1 MIKSCVIGLSRIG
14 LIHCDTLIKLKNTE
28 LTYVYDLDP
37 RLRKKC
43 AKIFKCNTSK
53 NFNEIL
59 SKKEIDLFIIAS
71 PTTTHEFY
79 INKLIDRNKM
89 IYCEKPIL
97 MNSKKLKSLIKKIRR
112 KKIRFCVG
120 LNRRFSKGYLKMK
133 KLYANKS
140 IKRIKIISKSSNW
153 DPKLSSRNGG
163 LFADKGF
170 HFFDLACWFGS
181 SKPKELVVTKAF
193 SSKEYLKQNDYSE
206 AVVQMKL
213 KNNTFVK
220 FIFSRYSQSGSIEQI
235 KLYGSKTNINSDNF
249 FNKKILNEDFSI
261 KFKDSY
267 YKCLKYFI
275 YKKKE
280 HLLKEGLEAQLIS
293 DIALKSA
300 RNNKKIKIFK

>member
-1 MIKSCVIGLSRIG
+1 
-14 LIHCDTLIKLKNTE
+14 
-28 LTYVYDLDP
+28 
-37 RLRKKC
+37 
-43 AKIFKCNTSK
+43 
-53 NFNEIL
+53 
-59 SKKEIDLFIIAS
+59 
-71 PTTTHEFY
+71 
-79 INKLIDRNKM
+79 
-89 IYCEKPIL
+89 
-97 MNSKKLKSLIKKIRR
+97 
-112 KKIRFCVG
+112 
-120 LNRRFSKGYLKMK
+120 
-133 KLYANKS
+133 
-140 IKRIKIISKSSNW
+140 
-153 DPKLSSRNGG
+153 
-163 LFADKGF
+163 
-170 HFFDLACWFGS
+170 
-181 SKPKELVVTKAF
+181 
-193 SSKEYLKQNDYSE
+193 
-206 AVVQMKL
+206 MKL